1 MNSVKI
7 NKKELLSI
15 VRENLDKHVKEYNES
30 VEDFKALAIKVA
42 SANLKLAKSGDLA
55 TIAKMESAPRA
66 PQSYEQNYH
75 RAIRMLELSVD
86 EVIELEEDVFNQ
98 LVLDEWTW
106 KHSFVATSA
115 MYKAAL

>member
-1 MNSVKI
+1 MHSVKI
-7 NKKELLSI
+7 KKDELLGI
-15 VRENLDKHVKEYNES
+15 VRENLNKHVKEYVES
-30 VEDFKALAIKVA
+30 VEDFKALSLKVA
-42 SANLKLAKSGDLA
+42 TANLKLVKTGDLA
-55 TIAKMESAPRA
+55 SISRIEAMPRA
-66 PQSYEQNYH
+66 PQSYEQNYQ